1 MQLLPAIDIRDG
13 KCVRLRQG
21 DYARETVFA
30 DDPSEMARRWVDA
43 GAEWLHLVDLDGARA
58 GQPVNTDAIRR
69 IVTTV
74 DVPCQLGGGLRD
86 ADAIQLMLNE
96 VGVTRVIIGTQA
108 LENPDWF
115 REMVAAHPE
124 RLVLGIDAR
133 DSMVATAGWLDVS
146 QVSAIDL
153 ARQYADLQL
162 AAIVYTNIANDG
174 MMQGIDQ
181 HTLDDLVELT
191 KLGLPVIA
199 SGGVSTMRDI
209 THLANLHEQHPGLVG
224 AIVGRAIYEGTID
237 VAQAVACL
245 ADHPC

>member
-21 DYARETVFA
+21 DYARETIFA
-30 DDPSEMARRWVDA
+30 DEPSEMAQRWADQ
-43 GAEWLHLVDLDGARA
+43 GAEWLHLVDLDGARE
-58 GQPVNTDAIRR
+58 GRPVNVDAIRR
-69 IVTTV
+69 IVSSV

-86 ADAIQLMLNE
+86 ADAIQLMLDD
-96 VGVTRVIIGTQA
+96 VGIDRVIIGTQA
-108 LENPDWF
+108 LKAPDWF
-115 REMVAAHPE
+115 REMVTTHPD

-153 ARQYADLQL
+153 ARQNADLRL

-181 HTLDDLVELT
+181 QTLDDLVALT
-191 KLGLPVIA
+191 KLGTPVIA
-199 SGGVSTMRDI
+199 SGGVSTMQDI
-209 THLANLHEQHPGLVG
+209 VNLADLHDQHPGLIG
-224 AIVGRAIYEGTID
+224 AIV
-237 VAQAVACL
+237 V
-245 ADHPC
+245 

>member
-1 MQLLPAIDIRDG
+1 
-13 KCVRLRQG
+13 QG

-30 DDPSEMARRWVDA
+30 DDPSEMARRWADA

-209 THLANLHEQHPGLVG
+209 TNLANLHEQHPGLVG